1 MLTLE
6 FLDQVNSGFE
16 ADFFAKRLKRGYQIL
31 QKKIDGMLAF
41 ADGIV
46 GVILVDDTEMQHI
59 NHSHRGYDKP
69 TDVVALSYIE
79 SDVHPDEFPTGFEMA
94 GEIFI
99 SLDTAKRQAEEKGH
113 SLATEMEVL
122 FVHGFLHVFGFDH
135 QDDIQEEEM
144 EKLAQQIMQLKA

>member
-6 FLDQVNSGFE
+6 FLDQINSGFE
-16 ADFFAKRLKRGYQIL
+16 SDFFDKYLQKGYQL
-31 QKKIDGMLAF
+31 LKKKIDGMLAF
-41 ADGIV
+41 ADGVV

-79 SDVHPDEFPTGFEMA
+79 SVSHPDDFPTGFEMA

-99 SLDTAKRQAEEKGH
+99 SLDTAKRQAQEKGH
-113 SLATEMEVL
+113 SLEREMTIL

-135 QDDIQEEEM
+135 QDDAQEEEM
-144 EKLAQQIMQLKA
+144 EGWAKKILA